1 MSDDSLSGSSGAP
14 EPGPMPESGGEEPAF
29 ALSDE
34 HRLDEGDAATD
45 DGPHEPLDEDEEE
58 LAERAPVF
66 GGLHLALSFL
76 TRLPLGNPDAPGKG
90 ALAQAMGMFPLA
102 GVVIGGIGAA
112 IYALAHQI
120 LPASVAALLA
130 VAATILVT
138 GGLHEDGLADT
149 ADGFGGGTDREKKVA
164 IMRNSRIGS
173 FGVLA
178 LLVALGLRVGA
189 LAEIGSSLAA
199 AGALIAAHALA
210 RAAIPVAMQALAPAR
225 ADGLGA
231 SAGRPS
237 ATQTGIAITL
247 AVLVA
252 ALALP
257 VSAALAAL
265 AGATIGTIV
274 IILVADTQIGGQTG
288 DVLGAV
294 EQSAETLAL
303 LGALAAL

>member
-1 MSDDSLSGSSGAP
+1 MSDEALPESDRPA
-14 EPGPMPESGGEEPAF
+14 EPGPQPEDARDQSAF
-29 ALSDE
+29 TLSDE
-34 HRLDEGDAATD
+34 HRLDEGEAAD
-45 DGPHEPLDEDEEE
+45 DDSLDHPVDEEE
-58 LAERAPVF
+58 TPAGDVLL

-76 TRLPLGNPDAPGKG
+76 TRLPLGAREAPAPG
-90 ALAQAMGMFPLA
+90 ALAQATGMFPLA

-120 LPASVAALLA
+120 LPASAAALLA
-130 VAATILVT
+130 VAATVLVT

-149 ADGFGGGTDREKKVA
+149 ADGFGGGADKEKKLA
-164 IMRNSRIGS
+164 IMRDSRIGS
-173 FGVLA
+173 YGVLA
-178 LLVALGLRVGA
+178 LILALGLRVTA

-231 SAGRPS
+231 TAGRPS
-237 ATQTGIAITL
+237 VAQTGIAITL
-247 AVLVA
+247 AIVVA

-257 VSAALAAL
+257 ISAALAAL
-265 AGATIGTIV
+265 AGATIGA
-274 IILVADTQIGGQTG
+274 ILLILLADAQIGGQTG

-294 EQSAETLAL
+294 EQVAETLAL